1 MIILI
6 IGSHGFIGSHL
17 CDHFTNKAYKVYG
30 ADILEAPTFLNYN
43 YVKVSGSTSEW
54 EDLLNLVPFDF
65 CINAAGSGS
74 VLFSVQNPVIDFV
87 ANTLDVIRILDALRK
102 RQPTCKYIHISSA
115 AVYGNPLSLPIS
127 EDSMVKP
134 ISPYG
139 FHKMMSEVLC
149 KEYHQ
154 LYDIPIIVIRPFSLF
169 GKGLHKQLLW
179 DVCNKIKEDDIV
191 TLFGTGEETRDFL
204 HISDFVLLVE
214 ILMKKS
220 NFRCNIYNAAS
231 GIEVSIRKVA
241 SIFESVM
248 GESKKINFNGVTKP
262 GDPLNWRA
270 DITKIQKLEF
280 KPMARLSDSIIEYIN
295 WFNELQFNK

>member
-1 MIILI
+1 MNVLI

-65 CINAAGSGS
+65 CINAAGSGNVS
-74 VLFSVQNPVIDFV
+74 FSVQNPVNDFE
-87 ANTLDVIRILDALRK
+87 ANTLDVIKILDALRK
-102 RQPTCKYIHISSA
+102 KQSTCKYVHISSA
-115 AVYGNPLSLPIS
+115 AVYGNPLILPIS
-127 EDSMVKP
+127 ENTILDP

-149 KEYHQ
+149 KEYHK
-154 LYDIPIIVIRPFSLF
+154 LYNIPIIIIRPFSLF
-169 GKGLHKQLLW
+169 GVGLHKQLLW
-179 DVCNKIKEDDIV
+179 DVCNKIKQDDSI
-191 TLFGTGEETRDFL
+191 TLFGTGDETRDFL
-204 HISDFVLLVE
+204 HISDFVLLLV
-214 ILMKKS
+214 ILMNKS
-220 NFRCNIYNAAS
+220 NFTCDIYNAAS
-231 GIEVSIRKVA
+231 GREISIREVA

-248 GESKKINFNGVTKP
+248 LDCKKINFNGVTKA

-270 DITKIQKLEF
+270 DISKITELEF
-280 KPMARLSDSIIEYIN
+280 KPMARFNDSIIEYIN